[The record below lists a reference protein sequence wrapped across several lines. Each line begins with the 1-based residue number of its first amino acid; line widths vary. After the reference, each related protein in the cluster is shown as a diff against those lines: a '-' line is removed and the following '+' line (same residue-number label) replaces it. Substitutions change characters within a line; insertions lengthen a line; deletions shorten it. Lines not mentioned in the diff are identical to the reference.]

1 MRTNSPPDV
10 LSPVDLRKMDA
21 ARDWAKSALEK
32 RPWRKEFF
40 QAIAQELRRLNL
52 DNLSLL
58 ELGSGPGFLARHLL
72 ETFPSATYVALDF
85 SSAMHALAREHLGAL
100 ADRVRFLELDFKTS
114 HWSAE
119 LPTFNSV
126 VSMQAV
132 HELRHKRH
140 AASFYR
146 AVRSLLETRGIFL
159 MCDHF
164 AGEGGMTEKA
174 LYMTPEEHEQ
184 TLLAG
189 GFSQPREL
197 RRDRGLILF
206 RADDLHA

>member
-1 MRTNSPPDV
+1 MPADSPSDAPSSIDFRRMDV
-10 LSPVDLRKMDA
+10 
-21 ARDWAKSALEK
+21 ARDWARSATEK

-40 QAIAQELRRLNL
+40 QAIAQGLRGLNL
-52 DNLSLL
+52 DNLSVL

-72 ETFPSATYVALDF
+72 EGFPSATYVALDF

-100 ADRVRFLELDFKTS
+100 ADRVRFLELDFKAS

-140 AASFYR
+140 AALFYR
-146 AVRSLLETRGIFL
+146 AVRSLLQTGGIFL

-164 AGEGGMTEKA
+164 AGEGGMTDTA

-184 TLLAG
+184 ALLAG
-189 GFSQPREL
+189 GFSRPREL

-206 RADDLHA
+206 RADDLHG